1 MRLIDADALLQEIEG
16 LSVHITGL
24 RSGKGALSN
33 FMNEYR
39 KTVLRIIDEQ
49 PTAFD
54 TEKVVEQLEEVKGKA
69 CTGKECFSCV
79 YNDICCE
86 GEMSER
92 VAIDNAI
99 KIVLKGGATD

>member
-1 MRLIDADALLQEIEG
+1 MRLINADALIKEYPQASGLKLVIEN
-16 LSVHITGL
+16 
-24 RSGKGALSN
+24 A
-33 FMNEYR
+33 
-39 KTVLRIIDEQ
+39 

-69 CTGKECFSCV
+69 CAGKECFSCV

-99 KIVLKGGATD
+99 KIVLKGGTTD